1 MARALCVAGFSVYRA
16 DVLGVG
22 DSDGHFEEITFV
34 SELRDVRSVFEHVVE
49 DGAPRRLVA
58 VGHSMG
64 ANLALRIAIE
74 FPQISKVVL
83 IAPDLVKRGQVD
95 QLFTEQQ
102 LTELRRVGWTMRK
115 GLHINNTFVE
125 ELRAVPA
132 LTIAG
137 ELRRPVVVIQGSE
150 DELYEQTGA
159 EALAQ
164 RALCGRFVEIGGAEH
179 NFLYPDARRALFEC
193 VINECHIPPD

>member
-22 DSDGHFEEITFV
+22 DSDGRFDEITFD
-34 SELRDVRSVFEHVVE
+34 SELRDVRKVFEYALEHPVL
-49 DGAPRRLVA
+49 RQLIA

-83 IAPDLVKRGQVD
+83 IAPDLVKRGRVD

-102 LTELRRVGWTMRK
+102 LRELTTVGWTIRK

-125 ELRAVPA
+125 ELRAIPA
-132 LTIAG
+132 LAIAG
-137 ELRRPVVVIQGSE
+137 ELRMPLVVVQGSE
-150 DELYEQTGA
+150 DELYDRTGA

-164 RALCGRFVEIGGAEH
+164 RAVCGRFVEIAGADH
-179 NFLYPDARRALFEC
+179 NFHYPAARRALFER
-193 VINECHIPPD
+193 VIGECRSSQD